1 MPFMFGQFQSG
12 IALIMGVG
20 VFSSIPMPRATHL
33 KYVGIRPRTLRLYR
47 FEALQFFS
55 YLATLGLGLPSTF
68 ARLDDLL
75 AEYINFLLQEGESI
89 SRVGW
94 VLSGFCRFY
103 PRVRKE
109 LAVSQQWYN
118 NWTRAHVPER
128 APPITWKILRAG
140 VALCEKENW
149 SHLGAT
155 LLMGFIF
162 MLRTQEMLL
171 LTTDDILFLNGTI
184 AIRLVATKTSRQY
197 EQSLSFDDSKLVRIL
212 QQFMEEFREK

>member
-1 MPFMFGQFQSG
+1 M
-12 IALIMGVG
+12 
-20 VFSSIPMPRATHL
+20 
-33 KYVGIRPRTLRLYR
+33 
-47 FEALQFFS
+47 
-55 YLATLGLGLPSTF
+55 
-68 ARLDDLL
+68 
-75 AEYINFLLQEGESI
+75 
-89 SRVGW
+89 
-94 VLSGFCRFY
+94 SGFCRFY

-109 LAVSQQWYN
+109 LAVSQQWFN
-118 NWTRAHVPER
+118 NWTRAHVPAR

-140 VALCEKENW
+140 VTLCEKENW

-171 LTTDDILFLNGTI
+171 LTTNDILFLNGTI

-197 EQSLSFDDSKLVRIL
+197 EQSLSFDNSNLVRIL